1 MSAQGKNQALAQG
14 AFFAAGMAAAGLLAI
29 LVPPLFFPAVLFIPL
44 PLVVLVRRY
53 DLKTGLFAVV
63 IFCALLFLFAGFNP
77 AGIILV
83 LQTAP
88 LGLLLGV
95 LLKNHV
101 SAGVSIVVGALTLAA
116 FALLGL
122 AVSFWATGNNPLAA
136 GEEMEQAMERAADW
150 YTRLG
155 ITEELPRSELE
166 QIIAQT
172 AKFVN
177 QLFPAHLVTLCILN
191 ALFTY
196 LLARKALQKIACPLP
211 PLPPFVRWQFP
222 WQTSWGLIAG
232 LGLTLGG
239 DALHIFPAAVLG
251 KNILYVFAFLYLIA
265 GLAVAA
271 FYLAK
276 WKVPGLLRIFLL
288 CFAFIYLPLAAA
300 VIVMLGV
307 MDSFLNLRRSMEGK
321 K

>member
-44 PLVVLVRRY
+44 PLVVLVRCY

-83 LQTAP
+83 LQTVP
-88 LGLLLGV
+88 LGLLLGL

-101 SAGVSIVVGALTLAA
+101 SPGVSIALGALTLTA
-116 FALLGL
+116 FAMLGL

-136 GEEMEQAMERAADW
+136 GEEMEQVMERAADW

-155 ITEELPRSELE
+155 LTEELPRSEVE

-172 AKFVN
+172 AKFVS
-177 QLFPAHLVTLCILN
+177 QLFPAHLVTLCILS

-232 LGLTLGG
+232 LVLTLGG
-239 DALHIFPAAVLG
+239 DALHILPAAVLG
-251 KNILYVFAFLYLIA
+251 KNILYVSVFLYLIA
-265 GLAVAA
+265 GLAVAG
-271 FYLAK
+271 FYLTK
-276 WKVPGLLRIFLL
+276 WKVPGLLKFFLL
-288 CFAFIYLPLAAA
+288 FFAFFYLPLAAA
-300 VIVMLGV
+300 VIALLGV